1 MSGLVLSLVLL
12 SVPPAVPSPG
22 VLGAF
27 HPGSVTAGGLPALAL
42 PAQPDNPLNGQP
54 GGLEAKSDPLCG
66 EDLTD
71 LECQLLT
78 RGLELERELA
88 KTEARL
94 EFERT
99 ARKVEVDA
107 VTEKWKRAEA
117 RELAEPEE
125 SKARLLT
132 WAVGGFLVGVAAGAT
147 VVAVLASRL

>member
-1 MSGLVLSLVLL
+1 
-12 SVPPAVPSPG
+12 
-22 VLGAF
+22 
-27 HPGSVTAGGLPALAL
+27 
-42 PAQPDNPLNGQP
+42 
-54 GGLEAKSDPLCG
+54 
-66 EDLTD
+66 
-71 LECQLLT
+71 
-78 RGLELERELA
+78 LERELA